1 MAVVEEEY
9 GATHV
14 MLTLNP
20 ASRYRSGR
28 SVPKIGLA
36 IAGGGPLGAIYELGA
51 LQALNEGIEGLRL
64 HQLDHYVGVSAGAFL
79 ATSLANQVTT
89 SQMCRIFMGAPGAE
103 FTFEPESF
111 LRPAL
116 REFGSRVRNLP
127 SALYALISEAVRHP
141 TRLGRLESV
150 GGLSRVLPT
159 GIFDNH
165 TIDEFVGRVLS
176 RPGRTNDFREL
187 ETTLRVVAMDLDT
200 GATVRFGEPGTEH
213 VPISKAVQASAA
225 LPGLYPPVRI
235 DGRYFVDGALRR
247 TLHASVALKDDVDL
261 VIGVNPLV
269 PYDAALAAH
278 PHLTESRMIQGGLPL
293 VLSQTFRAL
302 IQSRMQIGIAKYATQ
317 YPQSSILLLEP
328 NRDDERM
335 FFTNMFSYSSRSELA
350 EHAYRITR
358 RELLARADDL
368 EKFLA
373 PYDMRPDR
381 EALAH
386 ERTLFASLRR
396 EAAYLAPLGNNLA
409 RSLDR
414 LDRALEEI

>member
-1 MAVVEEEY
+1 
-9 GATHV
+9 

-20 ASRYRSGR
+20 ASRHREDR
-28 SVPKIGLA
+28 PVPKIGLA

-51 LQALNEGIEGLRL
+51 LRALDEGIDGLRL

-103 FTFEPESF
+103 FAFEPESF

-116 REFGSRVRNLP
+116 GEFMSRVRNLP
-127 SALYALISEAVRHP
+127 GALYAMISEAVAHP
-141 TRLGRLESV
+141 SRLGHLESV
-150 GGLSRVLPT
+150 GGLSRILPT
-159 GIFDNH
+159 GIFDNE
-165 TIDEFVGRVLS
+165 TIEQFVTRVLD
-176 RPGRTNDFREL
+176 RPGRTNDFRTL
-187 ETTLRVVAMDLDT
+187 ETSLRIVAMDLDT
-200 GATVRFGEPGTEH
+200 GGAVRFGEPGTED
-213 VPISKAVQASAA
+213 VSISRAVQASAA

-235 DGRYFVDGALRR
+235 KGRYYVDGALRR
-247 TLHASVALKDDVDL
+247 TLHASVALKGGVDL
-261 VIGVNPLV
+261 LIGINPLV
-269 PYDAALAAH
+269 PYDSALAPEASH
-278 PHLTESRMIQGGLPL
+278 PMTESRMIAGGLPL

-302 IQSRMQIGIAKYATQ
+302 IQSRMQIGISNYATE
-317 YPQSSILLLEP
+317 YPKSSILLVEP
-328 NRDDERM
+328 NRSDERM

-350 EHAYRITR
+350 EHAYQITR
-358 RELLARADDL
+358 AELLARADDL

-373 PYDMRPDR
+373 PYDMQPDR
-381 EALAH
+381 EALSSDQS
-386 ERTLFASLRR
+386 LFTSLRR